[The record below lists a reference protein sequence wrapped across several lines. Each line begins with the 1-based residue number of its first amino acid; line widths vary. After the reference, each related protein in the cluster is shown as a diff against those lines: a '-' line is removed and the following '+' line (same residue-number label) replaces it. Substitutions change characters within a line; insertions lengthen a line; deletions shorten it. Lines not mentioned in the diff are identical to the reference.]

1 MCSTAT
7 QRRCLPQLAAWV
19 GGAFTTRGGS
29 VRVAGLL
36 DSSGLRADLWGMT
49 QPETI
54 VQTARV
60 TVHGHRITYREADD
74 PRDAVLLLV
83 HGITS
88 TSANSDPVIPPFTER
103 NHLLAPD
110 LLNPLQKPSTID
122 SKIHKY

>member
-1 MCSTAT
+1 MLS
-7 QRRCLPQLAAWV
+7 PPVAAASGWP
-19 GGAFTTRGGS
+19 AYWTRAACGQICG
-29 VRVAGLL
+29 
-36 DSSGLRADLWGMT
+36 GMT

-110 LLNPLQKPSTID
+110 LLNSL
-122 SKIHKY
+122 